1 MTQYTQDDLQKLT
14 QWDTP
19 TICNGL
25 EIICPERR
33 AYGFTT
39 EPLVCLDP
47 SLPSVIGHAR
57 TATIRAAVPS
67 TGNESDDKTLRLNY
81 YEYIAKGRNTSSQSD
96 NNGPSI
102 VVIEDLDSTPGFGAF
117 WGEVNTNIHK
127 GLGAMGCVTNGSMRD
142 LPDAA
147 PGFQLLAGQV
157 GPSHAYVH
165 LVDFGNTVTVN
176 NMTVSDGDIIH
187 MDQHG
192 AVVVPPEAVT
202 QLPGAIELITRREA
216 VIISAAQSP
225 DFSFEVLRESLSSA
239 AEIH

>member
-1 MTQYTQDDLQKLT
+1 MTQYAQEDLIKLQ

-47 SLPSVIGHAR
+47 SLPPVVGYAR

-67 TGNESDDKTLRLNY
+67 AGNEADDKALRLNY
-81 YEYIAKGRNTSSQSD
+81 YEYVAKGLKNGNDDTS
-96 NNGPSI
+96 GPSV
-102 VVIEDLDSTPGFGAF
+102 VVIEDLDSSPGFGAF
-117 WGEVNTNIHK
+117 WGEVNTNIHL
-127 GLGAMGCVTNGSMRD
+127 GLGAKGCVTNGSMRD
-142 LPDAA
+142 LTDSAA
-147 PGFQLLAGQV
+147 GFQLLAGQV

-165 LVDFGNTVTVN
+165 LVDFANTITVN
-176 NMTVSDGDIIH
+176 NMTVSNGDIIH

-202 QLPGAIELITRREA
+202 ALPAAIELISRREA
-216 VIISAAQSP
+216 VIISAAQAA
-225 DFSFEVLRESLSSA
+225 DFSFEKLRDAMADASD
-239 AEIH
+239 IH